1 MPRQKSRTLR
11 RSVALPKQLVD
22 DAVRSA
28 PSEIGDNFNR
38 LMIISL
44 QEYVARRKATAFEE
58 AMARMASD
66 PAIQAEC
73 RTIALEF
80 APADMDGL
88 KDD

>member
-1 MPRQKSRTLR
+1 
-11 RSVALPKQLVD
+11 
-22 DAVRSA
+22 
-28 PSEIGDNFNR
+28 
-38 LMIISL
+38 MIIVVVIVSK
-44 QEYVARRKATAFEE
+44 EKATAFEE
-58 AMARMASD
+58 GMARMTSD